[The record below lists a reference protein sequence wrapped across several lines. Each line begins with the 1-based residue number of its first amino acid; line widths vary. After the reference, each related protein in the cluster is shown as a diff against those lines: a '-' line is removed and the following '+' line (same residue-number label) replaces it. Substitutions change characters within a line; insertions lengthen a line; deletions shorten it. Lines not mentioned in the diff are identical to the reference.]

1 MISELIASRVADLV
15 DFLVPAFFEL
25 LDAFFELFDDFFELD
40 DFLTLDDFFELDDF
54 LTLDDELLSAAF
66 LSVDCSG
73 ESAAPINIRTTVI
86 AVKTSVFFLVAKP
99 VTPLRFD
106 LRQLT
111 AKTIVMIK
119 KIKNNIEIKPNM
131 IISSKDFQSLVSLD
145 FGQ

>member
-15 DFLVPAFFEL
+15 DFLVL
-25 LDAFFELFDDFFELD
+25 
-40 DFLTLDDFFELDDF
+40 DFFELDDF

-86 AVKTSVFFLVAKP
+86 AVKISVFFLVAKP

-106 LRQLT
+106 LRQLA

-119 KIKNNIEIKPNM
+119 KIKNNTEIKPNM

-145 FGQ
+145 FGQLLNISYI